1 MFIMKKILILLLF
14 IILLTSFTACS
25 SSGTEKGTEQR
36 VVYTSVYPI
45 YDFTKKI
52 GGDKI
57 RVELLIP
64 PGTEPHSWEPSAKDM
79 AKIEESDLFL
89 YNGLGLDS
97 WAERITKSLSN
108 GNTNV
113 LAVAEIDNIKPM
125 VFKEEEKDHQDQE
138 EHDHGSYDPHVWLD
152 PTNAGKMAEAI
163 KEQLVKIDPQNE
175 KYYEENFTIFQ
186 KQLKELDEKYQQALS
201 QVEKRDFIVNHA
213 AFGYLANR
221 YGLNQIAITGL
232 SPQAEP
238 SPAKLKELTVL
249 IEKHDISII
258 FMENLSSPKLTNV
271 LAKETGAKVDL
282 LHPIDGLTQ
291 EEMDQGKEYL
301 SLMEQNLKAL
311 TTALT
316 EK

>member
-1 MFIMKKILILLLF
+1 MKKILILLLF
-14 IILLTSFTACS
+14 IIVLTSFTACS
-25 SSGTEKGTEQR
+25 FSGTEKETEQR

-57 RVELLIP
+57 HVELLIP

-97 WAERITKSLSN
+97 WAERIAKSLPN
-108 GNTNV
+108 EDRNT
-113 LAVAEIDNIKPM
+113 LAVAEIGNIKPM
-125 VFKEEEKDHQDQE
+125 VFTEGEKDHQDQE
-138 EHDHGSYDPHVWLD
+138 AHGHGNYDPHVWLD
-152 PTNAGKMAEAI
+152 PTNVEKMAESI

-175 KYYEENFTIFQ
+175 EYYEKNFSTFQ

-221 YGLNQIAITGL
+221 YHLNQIAITGL
-232 SPQAEP
+232 TPQAEP
-238 SPAKLKELTVL
+238 SPAKLKELTAL
-249 IEKHDISII
+249 IKKYDISTI
-258 FMENLSSPKLTNV
+258 FMENLSSPKLTDV
-271 LAKETGAKVDL
+271 LAEETGAKVDL

-301 SLMEQNLKAL
+301 SLMGQNLKAL
-311 TTALT
+311 KRALT
-316 EK
+316 EE